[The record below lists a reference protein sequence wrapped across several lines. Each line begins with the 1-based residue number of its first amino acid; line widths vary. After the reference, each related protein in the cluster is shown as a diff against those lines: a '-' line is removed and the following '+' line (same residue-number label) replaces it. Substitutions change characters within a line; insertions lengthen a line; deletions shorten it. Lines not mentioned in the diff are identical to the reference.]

1 MSNQTNDNQE
11 SKWRSRELG
20 ALWVRSG
27 KNQKY
32 LSGTVNI
39 ETMPGVTEAV
49 KVVVFT
55 NKGRDKNERAPD
67 YVIYRSEDQQQDVG
81 AVAQQAAQEVQSSQT
96 TEATAKTEAT
106 AQAKASQDEDIPEE
120 LF

>member
-1 MSNQTNDNQE
+1 MENQTQE
-11 SKWRSRELG
+11 KQDSKWRSRELG

-55 NKGRDKNERAPD
+55 NKGRDKNEKAPD
-67 YVIYRSEDQQQDVG
+67 YVIYRSEEQSQKDVDK
-81 AVAQQAAQEVQSSQT
+81 VAQAAAEEVKSTDSSVS
-96 TEATAKTEAT
+96 KD
-106 AQAKASQDEDIPEE
+106 SDIPEE

>member
-1 MSNQTNDNQE
+1 MENTEKQTEKQSEWKN
-11 SKWRSRELG
+11 RELG

-32 LSGTVNI
+32 LSGTINV
-39 ETMPGVTEAV
+39 ETMPGVTEPV

-55 NKGRDKNERAPD
+55 NKGKEKNEKAPD
-67 YVIYRSEDQQQDVG
+67 YVIYRSEEMPQSKANVEQ
-81 AVAQQAAQEVQSSQT
+81 VAQAAVKEASKPAQSN
-96 TEATAKTEAT
+96 EE
-106 AQAKASQDEDIPEE
+106 EIPEE

>member
-1 MSNQTNDNQE
+1 MSNQTQEKQE

-32 LSGTVNI
+32 LSGTINV
-39 ETMPGVTEAV
+39 ETMPGVTEPV

-55 NKGRDKNERAPD
+55 NKGREKNEKAPD
-67 YVIYRSEDQQQDVG
+67 YVVYRSEDTESQASVEQ
-81 AVAQQAAQEVQSSQT
+81 VAAQAAQEVSST
-96 TEATAKTEAT
+96 
-106 AQAKASQDEDIPEE
+106 SSNSSDEDIPEE

>member
-1 MSNQTNDNQE
+1 MSNQTQEKQE

-32 LSGTVNI
+32 LSGSINI
-39 ETMPGVTEAV
+39 ETMPGVTENI

-55 NKGRDKNERAPD
+55 NKNREKNEKAPD
-67 YVIYRSEDQQQDVG
+67 YVLYRSEDQEQKTDTDL
-81 AVAQQAAQEVQSSQT
+81 AATASQAAKEVSSETPQP
-96 TEATAKTEAT
+96 
-106 AQAKASQDEDIPEE
+106 SLNQDSDIPEE

>member
-1 MSNQTNDNQE
+1 MSNQTQEKQE

-32 LSGTVNI
+32 LSGSINI
-39 ETMPGVTEAV
+39 ETMPGVTENI

-55 NKGRDKNERAPD
+55 NKNREKNEKAPD
-67 YVIYRSEDQQQDVG
+67 YVLYRSEDQEQKADLET
-81 AVAQQAAQEVQSSQT
+81 AATQAAQEVASKSSQPSA
-96 TEATAKTEAT
+96 EKN
-106 AQAKASQDEDIPEE
+106 EDIPEE

>member
-1 MSNQTNDNQE
+1 MSNQTQEKQE

-32 LSGTVNI
+32 LSGTINV
-39 ETMPGVTEAV
+39 ETMPGVTEPV

-55 NKGRDKNERAPD
+55 NKGREKNEKAPD
-67 YVIYRSEDQQQDVG
+67 YVVYRSEDTESQANVEQ
-81 AVAQQAAQEVQSSQT
+81 VATQAAQEVSS
-96 TEATAKTEAT
+96 
-106 AQAKASQDEDIPEE
+106 ASSNSSDEDIPEE

>member
-1 MSNQTNDNQE
+1 MSNQTQEKQE

-32 LSGTVNI
+32 LSGTINV
-39 ETMPGVTEAV
+39 ETMPGVTEPV

-55 NKGRDKNERAPD
+55 NKGREKNEKAPD
-67 YVIYRSEDQQQDVG
+67 YVVYRSEDTESQASVEQ
-81 AVAQQAAQEVQSSQT
+81 VATQAAQEVSST
-96 TEATAKTEAT
+96 
-106 AQAKASQDEDIPEE
+106 SSNSSDEDIPEE

>member
-1 MSNQTNDNQE
+1 MSNQTQE
-11 SKWRSRELG
+11 KQDSKWRNRELG

-32 LSGTVNI
+32 LSGTINI
-39 ETMPGVTEAV
+39 ETMPGVTEAL

-55 NKGRDKNERAPD
+55 NKGRDKNEKAPD
-67 YVIYRSEDQQQDVG
+67 YVIYRSEDQQQ
-81 AVAQQAAQEVQSSQT
+81 QQAQDVAKVAEAAAEEVKSSQT
-96 TEATAKTEAT
+96 
-106 AQAKASQDEDIPEE
+106 SVSNDEDIPEE

>member
-1 MSNQTNDNQE
+1 MENQTEEKQE

-32 LSGTVNI
+32 LSGSINV
-39 ETMPGVTEAV
+39 ETMPGVTEQL

-55 NKGRDKNERAPD
+55 NKGRDKNEKAPD
-67 YVIYRSEDQQQDVG
+67 YVIYRSEDQAQQDVDK
-81 AVAQQAAQEVQSSQT
+81 VAQAAAEEVKSSQP
-96 TEATAKTEAT
+96 
-106 AQAKASQDEDIPEE
+106 SVSNNEDIPEE

>member
-1 MSNQTNDNQE
+1 MSNQTQE
-11 SKWRSRELG
+11 KQDSKWRNRELG

-32 LSGTVNI
+32 LSGTINI
-39 ETMPGVTEAV
+39 ETMPGVTEAL

-55 NKGRDKNERAPD
+55 NKGRDKNEKAPD
-67 YVIYRSEDQQQDVG
+67 YVIYRSEDQQQQQQTQDV
-81 AVAQQAAQEVQSSQT
+81 AKVAEAAAEEVKSSQ
-96 TEATAKTEAT
+96 
-106 AQAKASQDEDIPEE
+106 ASVSNDEDIPEE

>member
-1 MSNQTNDNQE
+1 MSNQTQEKQE

-32 LSGTVNI
+32 LSGSINI
-39 ETMPGVTEAV
+39 ETMPGVTENI

-55 NKGRDKNERAPD
+55 NKNREKNEKAPD
-67 YVIYRSEDQQQDVG
+67 YVLYRSEDQEQKADLET
-81 AVAQQAAQEVQSSQT
+81 AATQAAQEVASKSSQSSV
-96 TEATAKTEAT
+96 EKN
-106 AQAKASQDEDIPEE
+106 EDIPEE